1 MFNYTVDLLIFGI
14 SNKENINIRELS
26 KKNLSVVLVKRDK
39 EPFKDMLVL
48 PGGYVNNEET
58 SEEAAKRILE
68 KETGLKDVNLYLSG
82 INDEVQRD
90 PRNRTISVSYIA
102 LVDVERISKKLKDNS
117 KWYDVNYYIN
127 NDSID
132 VKIDNVV
139 FKVGR
144 KIMDSKCGYENYYLL
159 NEGKLGFDHEI
170 ILTKGL
176 MDLRDKVQ
184 NTDII
189 FNLFPERFT
198 IGSLEQ
204 VYGDILKEK
213 VVNSA
218 FRRTF
223 ADKLE
228 ITNEMVKTGG
238 HRPSYLYK
246 YKESPIKIYMG
257 EMVDVYNPD
266 TMEKTGEI
274 IDKSAAHRL
283 GIWHSCIHLII
294 ISKDKTKVLFQK
306 RSNDKDLYPNMWDIS
321 VGGHIMS
328 RESDMDAVKRELKEE
343 LGIDSNNIEF
353 VKRYKE
359 ELSNNGVDSKEIV
372 SLFIM
377 YLDNNV
383 RKFKLQKE
391 EVSNIKWFNKIELE
405 KLIKDRKVIP
415 HVEEYNLLRNILK

>member
-1 MFNYTVDLLIFGI
+1 MFDYTVDLLIFGI
-14 SNKENINIRELS
+14 SNKKNMNIRELS
-26 KKNLSVVLVKRDK
+26 KKNLSVILVKRDK

-48 PGGYVNNEET
+48 PGGYVNSDET
-58 SEEAAKRILE
+58 SEEAAKRILK
-68 KETGLKDVNLYLSG
+68 KETGLSNIELYLSS
-82 INDEVQRD
+82 INDEVNRD
-90 PRNRTISVSYIA
+90 PRHRTISVSYIA
-102 LVDVERISKKLKDNS
+102 LVDVEKINKELKENS
-117 KWYDVNYYIN
+117 KWYDINYYIN
-127 NDSID
+127 DDSID
-132 VKIDNVV
+132 IKLDNIV

-144 KIMDSKCGYENYYLL
+144 KIIDDKSEYEKYYSL
-159 NEGKLGFDHEI
+159 NQNILGFDHDI
-170 ILTKGL
+170 ILTKGI
-176 MDLRDKVQ
+176 MDLRTRVQ

-228 ITNEMVKTGG
+228 ITNEIVKTGG

-246 YKESPIKIYMG
+246 YKKTPIKIYMG
-257 EMVDVYNPD
+257 EMVDIYNPN
-266 TMEKTGEI
+266 TMKKTGEI

-283 GIWHSCIHLII
+283 GIWHSSIHLII
-294 ISKDKTKVLFQK
+294 INKNKTKVLFQK
-306 RSNDKDLYPNMWDIS
+306 RANNKDLYPNMWDIS

-328 RESDMDAVKRELKEE
+328 KESDIVAAKRELKEE
-343 LGIDSNNIEF
+343 LGIECSNIEF
-353 VKRYKE
+353 VKKYKE

-377 YLDNNV
+377 YLDENV
-383 RKFKLQKE
+383 VKFKLQKE
-391 EVSNIKWFNKIELE
+391 EVSCIKWLTQMEME
-405 KLIKDRKVIP
+405 KLIKERKTIP
-415 HVEEYNLLRNILK
+415 HVEEYNLLREILK

>member
-1 MFNYTVDLLIFGI
+1 MFDYTVDLIIFGI

-26 KKNLSVVLVKRDK
+26 KKNLSVILVKRDK

-48 PGGYVNNEET
+48 PGGYVNNNET

-68 KETGLKDVNLYLSG
+68 KETGLKDINLYLSSV
-82 INDEVQRD
+82 NDDPKRD

-102 LVDVERISKKLKDNS
+102 LVDVEKINRELKENS
-117 KWYDVNYYIN
+117 KWFDVNYYIN
-127 NDSID
+127 DESID
-132 VKIDNVV
+132 VKVDNIVFNVRRKIIDN
-139 FKVGR
+139 KCEYEQYYQ
-144 KIMDSKCGYENYYLL
+144 INDS
-159 NEGKLGFDHEI
+159 KLGFDHDI

-176 MDLRDKVQ
+176 MDLRTKVQ

-218 FRRTF
+218 FRRSF

-228 ITNEMVKTGG
+228 ITDEMVKTGG

-246 YKESPIKIYMG
+246 YKKNPIKIYMG
-257 EMVDVYNPD
+257 EMVDIYNPD

-283 GIWHSCIHLII
+283 GIWHSSIHLII
-294 ISKDKTKVLFQK
+294 MNKDKTKVLLQK
-306 RSNDKDLYPNMWDIS
+306 RSNTKDLYPNTWDIS

-328 RESDMDAVKRELKEE
+328 KESDKEAVKRELK
-343 LGIDSNNIEF
+343 
-353 VKRYKE
+353 
-359 ELSNNGVDSKEIV
+359 
-372 SLFIM
+372 
-377 YLDNNV
+377 
-383 RKFKLQKE
+383 
-391 EVSNIKWFNKIELE
+391 
-405 KLIKDRKVIP
+405 
-415 HVEEYNLLRNILK
+415 

>member
-1 MFNYTVDLLIFGI
+1 MFDYTVDLLIFGI
-14 SNKENINIRELS
+14 SNKENTNIRELS
-26 KKNLSVVLVKRDK
+26 KKNLSVILVKRDK

-48 PGGYVNNEET
+48 PGGYVNKEET

-68 KETGLKDVNLYLSG
+68 KETGLKDINLYLSG

-102 LVDVERISKKLKDNS
+102 LVDVEKIDKELKENS
-117 KWYDVNYYIN
+117 KWYDINYYIN
-127 NDSID
+127 DNSID
-132 VKIDNVV
+132 IKIDNII
-139 FKVGR
+139 FNVGR
-144 KIMDSKCGYENYYLL
+144 KIIDNKCGYEQYYQI
-159 NEGKLGFDHEI
+159 NENKLGFDHDI
-170 ILTKGL
+170 ILTKGI
-176 MDLRDKVQ
+176 MDLRNKVQ

-213 VVNSA
+213 IINSA

-238 HRPSYLYK
+238 HRPSHLYK
-246 YKESPIKIYMG
+246 YKESPIKIRMG
-257 EMVDVYNPD
+257 EMVDIYNPD

-283 GIWHSCIHLII
+283 GIWHSSIHLII
-294 ISKDKTKVLFQK
+294 MNKDKTKVLFQK
-306 RSNDKDLYPNMWDIS
+306 RAANKDLYPNMWDIS

-328 RESDMDAVKRELKEE
+328 KESNINAAKRELKEE
-343 LGIDSNNIEF
+343 LGIESSNIEF
-353 VKRYKE
+353 IKKYKE
-359 ELSNNGVDSKEIV
+359 ELNNNGVDSKEVV

-377 YLDNNV
+377 YLDDNIE
-383 RKFKLQKE
+383 KFKLQKE
-391 EVSNIKWFNKIELE
+391 EVSDAKWFTKIELE
-405 KLIKDRKVIP
+405 KLIKDKKVIP
-415 HVEEYNLLRNILK
+415 HIEEYNLLRDILK